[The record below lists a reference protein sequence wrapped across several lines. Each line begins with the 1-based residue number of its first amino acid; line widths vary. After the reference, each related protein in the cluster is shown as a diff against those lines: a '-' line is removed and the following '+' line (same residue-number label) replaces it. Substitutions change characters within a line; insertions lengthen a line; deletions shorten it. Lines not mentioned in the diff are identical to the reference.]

1 MIKSVLGLGTT
12 TPTSLET
19 TGPLQLPTGAEVIA
33 VLENLAKGE
42 KLSAQDIQKAI
53 KKKFT
58 RKYMGK
64 KLIQRHLLDLLARLA
79 HDEEKHPM
87 TKKSCHFGREPR
99 SSLRFPENM
108 TDLTLYL
115 ARRSK
120 TPPLTGCN
128 LNFLCTRL

>member
-1 MIKSVLGLGTT
+1 MIKSVLGLGKT

-53 KKKFT
+53 KKKFK

-79 HDEEKHPM
+79 HDE
-87 TKKSCHFGREPR
+87 
-99 SSLRFPENM
+99 
-108 TDLTLYL
+108 
-115 ARRSK
+115 K
-120 TPPLTGCN
+120 TPDDEKILSLWEGTKEFFALPGKYD
-128 LNFLCTRL
+128 